1 MITRHETLEALNAQ
15 LLTRLEGA
23 EETIRAIQQGA
34 VDAFVLEELG
44 KHRVYTLEGADRPYL
59 LFIEQMQQGVATL
72 HADGAIVYCNRR
84 LSEIVGVVHEKVVG
98 ALLRDF
104 VVLDDRAA
112 FDAMFREGPGTAGG
126 EVRLRKP
133 DGELVPVHLMS
144 HVLPLDSRKLIG
156 VFVTDLTA
164 QKQHEQ
170 LAAAQAALREADRRK
185 NEFLATLAHEL
196 RNPLAPIRNAVTILR
211 LAGGDEDVVQAT
223 SEMLERQ
230 VRQMVRLVD
239 DLLDI
244 SRITRNKIELRK
256 ERVDLAGVIEQAVE
270 CARPLCSDMDHEL
283 SVSLPKEPVF
293 IDGDPVRLT
302 QVFANLLDNGC
313 KYMDRGGRISLTV
326 TLSPREVDGSGE
338 VSVRVRDQGMGIAA
352 DQLTRIFDMFTQ
364 VDSSLERAR
373 SGLGIG
379 LTLVASLVQMHGG
392 RVEVHSDGEGKG
404 SEFTVHL
411 PIQREPAAQQAGP
424 PAEQPTMTYRI
435 LVVDDNRD
443 SAESLA
449 QLLKLTGHETYTA
462 LDGLQAVEV
471 AEQVRPEVVLLDIGM
486 PKLNGYDACRR
497 IRTEPWSKGMMLIAQ
512 TGWGQDDDRQ
522 RTEQAGFDGHLVKPV
537 DPSALMRLL
546 AALSAARER

>member
-1 MITRHETLEALNAQ
+1 VTRQDTLQALNAQ
-15 LLTRLEGA
+15 LLTRLEEA

-72 HADGAIVYCNRR
+72 HVDGAIVYCNRR
-84 LSEIVGVVHEKVVG
+84 LAEILGMPHERVVG
-98 ALLRDF
+98 ALLREF
-104 VVLDDRAA
+104 VVPDDRAA
-112 FDAMFREGPGTAGG
+112 YDAMFQHGDPRHAGG
-126 EVRLRKP
+126 EVRLRNP
-133 DGELVPVHLMS
+133 DSGSVPAHLTF
-144 HVLPLDSRKLIG
+144 HVLPVDARKLIG
-156 VFVTDLTA
+156 VFVTDLTI

-170 LAAAQAALREADRRK
+170 LTAAQEALREADRRK

-211 LAGGDEDVVQAT
+211 LAGGDQTVVQAT

-230 VRQMVRLVD
+230 VGQMVRLVD

-244 SRITRNKIELRK
+244 SRITRNKIDLRK
-256 ERVDLAGVIEQAVE
+256 ERVDLGTVIEQAVE
-270 CARPLCSDMDHEL
+270 CARPVCDDMDHEL
-283 SVSLPKEPVF
+283 SIVLPEEPVYV
-293 IDGDPVRLT
+293 DGDPVRLT

-313 KYMDRGGRISLTV
+313 KYMDRGGRITLTV
-326 TLSPREVDGSGE
+326 DASGE
-338 VSVRVRDQGMGIAA
+338 DVRVRVKDQGMGIAA

-379 LTLVASLVQMHGG
+379 LTLVTNLVQMHGG
-392 RVEVHSDGEGKG
+392 RVEVHSEGEGKG
-404 SEFTVHL
+404 SEFVVYL
-411 PIQREPAAQQAGP
+411 PIQNEPAALKTSP
-424 PAEQPTMTYRI
+424 PAEQSSMTYKI

-471 AEQVRPEVVLLDIGM
+471 AAKIRPEVVLLDIGM

-537 DPSALMRLL
+537 DPSALMKLL
-546 AALSAARER
+546 AMLDARRER